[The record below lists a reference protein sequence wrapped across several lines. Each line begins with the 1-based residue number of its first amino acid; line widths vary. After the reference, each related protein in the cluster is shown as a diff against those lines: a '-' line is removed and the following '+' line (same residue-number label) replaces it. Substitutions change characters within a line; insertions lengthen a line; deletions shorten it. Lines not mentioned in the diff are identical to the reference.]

1 MGRGVQGVNGT
12 RATSTLRID
21 KTEGACKQVLQVLQV
36 LQARAHAWA
45 FFLPKLVQGFLDYV

>member
-21 KTEGACKQVLQVLQV
+21 KTEGACKQVLQVLQ
-36 LQARAHAWA
+36 ARAHAWA